1 MNGLFFF
8 KGKPSTW
15 GHFTGHCFDFIASP
29 QKLANTTIET
39 DLFQILGNF
48 RILQLTRTIWN
59 KNWRNGQSQTRV
71 NTYIHTYIYIYIYIY
86 IYVHV
91 YIYIYVYMYMPKQ
104 YCLQLVIYIYIYIYI
119 YIQFASETFTLRLS
133 NWIVFKLVASR
144 VEFCAFEYNNPRAF
158 QNTETSKFLYIFLI
172 VKMKNP
178 VVSSRR
184 RLASHRRLGF
194 FSECFFNFLPLL
206 QLQFTYNDSF
216 FIWMSSVGQNRIYL
230 I

>member
-59 KNWRNGQSQTRV
+59 KNWRNGQTQTRV
-71 NTYIHTYIYIYIYIY
+71 NTYIH
-86 IYVHV
+86 
-91 YIYIYVYMYMPKQ
+91 
-104 YCLQLVIYIYIYIYI
+104 IYIYIYI

-172 VKMKNP
+172 VKMKNQ

-184 RLASHRRLGF
+184 RLASHRLLGF

>member
-8 KGKPSTW
+8 NGKPPTW

-59 KNWRNGQSQTRV
+59 KNWRNGQTQTRV
-71 NTYIHTYIYIYIYIY
+71 NTY
-86 IYVHV
+86 VH
-91 YIYIYVYMYMPKQ
+91 
-104 YCLQLVIYIYIYIYI
+104 IYIYI

-172 VKMKNP
+172 VKMKNQ

-184 RLASHRRLGF
+184 RLASHRRLSF

>member
-59 KNWRNGQSQTRV
+59 KNWRNGQTQTRV
-71 NTYIHTYIYIYIYIY
+71 NTYIH
-86 IYVHV
+86 
-91 YIYIYVYMYMPKQ
+91 
-104 YCLQLVIYIYIYIYI
+104 IYIYIYIYI

-172 VKMKNP
+172 VKMKNQ

-184 RLASHRRLGF
+184 RLASHRLLGF

>member
-59 KNWRNGQSQTRV
+59 KNWRNGQTQTRV
-71 NTYIHTYIYIYIYIY
+71 NTYIH
-86 IYVHV
+86 
-91 YIYIYVYMYMPKQ
+91 
-104 YCLQLVIYIYIYIYI
+104 IYIYIYIYI
-119 YIQFASETFTLRLS
+119 YIQFASGTFTLRLS

-172 VKMKNP
+172 VKMKNQ
-178 VVSSRR
+178 VVSAQAQVSIP
-184 RLASHRRLGF
+184 SPPGF
-194 FSECFFNFLPLL
+194 LFRMLL
-206 QLQFTYNDSF
+206 
-216 FIWMSSVGQNRIYL
+216 
-230 I
+230 

>member
-39 DLFQILGNF
+39 GLFQILGNF
-48 RILQLTRTIWN
+48 RILQLTCTIWN
-59 KNWRNGQSQTRV
+59 KNWRNGQTQTRV
-71 NTYIHTYIYIYIYIY
+71 NT
-86 IYVHV
+86 
-91 YIYIYVYMYMPKQ
+91 
-104 YCLQLVIYIYIYIYI
+104 YIYIYIYI
-119 YIQFASETFTLRLS
+119 YIQFASETFPLRLS

-172 VKMKNP
+172 VKMQNQ

-184 RLASHRRLGF
+184 SLASHRRLGF
-194 FSECFFNFLPLL
+194 FSECFFNFLPWL

-216 FIWMSSVGQNRIYL
+216 FIWMSSVGQSRIYL

>member
-39 DLFQILGNF
+39 DLFQIHGNF

-59 KNWRNGQSQTRV
+59 KNWRNGQTQTRV
-71 NTYIHTYIYIYIYIY
+71 NTYIH
-86 IYVHV
+86 
-91 YIYIYVYMYMPKQ
+91 
-104 YCLQLVIYIYIYIYI
+104 IYIYIYI

-133 NWIVFKLVASR
+133 NWIVFKLVTSR

-158 QNTETSKFLYIFLI
+158 QNTETSKFLYMFLI
-172 VKMKNP
+172 VKMKNQ

-184 RLASHRRLGF
+184 RLASHRRLVF

>member
-39 DLFQILGNF
+39 GLFQILGNF

-59 KNWRNGQSQTRV
+59 KNWRNGQTQTRV
-71 NTYIHTYIYIYIYIY
+71 NT
-86 IYVHV
+86 
-91 YIYIYVYMYMPKQ
+91 
-104 YCLQLVIYIYIYIYI
+104 YIYIYIYI

-172 VKMKNP
+172 VKMQNQ

-194 FSECFFNFLPLL
+194 FSECFFNFLPSL

>member
-48 RILQLTRTIWN
+48 RILQLTGTIWN

-71 NTYIHTYIYIYIYIY
+71 NTYIHT
-86 IYVHV
+86 H
-91 YIYIYVYMYMPKQ
+91 
-104 YCLQLVIYIYIYIYI
+104 IYIYIYIYI
-119 YIQFASETFTLRLS
+119 YIQFASETFSLRLS

-172 VKMKNP
+172 VKMQNQ
-178 VVSSRR
+178 VASSRR

-194 FSECFFNFLPLL
+194 FSECFFNFLPWL

>member
-39 DLFQILGNF
+39 GLFQILGNF

-59 KNWRNGQSQTRV
+59 KNWRNGQTQTRV
-71 NTYIHTYIYIYIYIY
+71 NTYT
-86 IYVHV
+86 
-91 YIYIYVYMYMPKQ
+91 
-104 YCLQLVIYIYIYIYI
+104 YIYI

-172 VKMKNP
+172 VKMQNQ

-194 FSECFFNFLPLL
+194 FSECFFNFLPSL